1 MSRFDSEDDLYKDV
15 HYTFNKP
22 LSKISVKEDYLKCD
36 MKNIDHNNKN
46 KGNVLYNKNI
56 TAVMKRNRELK
67 SENDKLHK
75 DLNQAVNDN
84 LSLKEHIQKLKLSIK
99 KLKKN

>member
-22 LSKISVKEDYLKCD
+22 LSKISVKEDSVKCD
-36 MKNIDHNNKN
+36 MNNIDYNNKN

-75 DLNQAVNDN
+75 DLDQAVNDN
-84 LSLKEHIQKLKLSIK
+84 LSLKEYIQKLELSIK
-99 KLKKN
+99 KIKKN